1 MTASSVPFEIPNVNH
16 GFIEVTGL
24 LRINTEGILLE
35 YHKKDPLGGLIHS
48 SLEEV
53 HLTWNKIE
61 KVEFKRGFFSAKL
74 IITGTSMKAL
84 AELPGVEQGKLTIKV
99 KRKDRDDL
107 HHLSSRVRLELS
119 DMKLRELD
127 D

>member
-1 MTASSVPFEIPNVNH
+1 MTLSSVPFEIPNVNH

-24 LRINTEGILLE
+24 LRINTEGLNLE

-53 HLTWNKIE
+53 KLTWDKIE
-61 KVEFKRGFFSAKL
+61 KVEFKRGMFSAKL

-84 AELPGVEQGKLTIKV
+84 AELPGVEQGRLTIKV

-107 HHLSSRVRLELS
+107 QILASHARLELS
-119 DMKLRELD
+119 EKRLRELED
-127 D
+127 